1 MEQHLNF
8 FHPEYSHL
16 GKLLGL
22 PLPADVADAILL
34 TPLEE
39 TKLGVP
45 PCPEFTHVTTDNA
58 SGGEKHKHANG
69 KMVAMAA
76 TSGDKRARMNK

>member
-1 MEQHLNF
+1 MIQHLNF
-8 FHPEYSHL
+8 FHPEYSHP

-22 PLPADVADAILL
+22 PLPTDVADAILL

-39 TKLGVP
+39 TKLGIP

-58 SGGEKHKHANG
+58 SGGEKRKRANG
-69 KMVAMAA
+69 KTVAMAA
-76 TSGDKRARMNK
+76 ALGGKRTGTNK